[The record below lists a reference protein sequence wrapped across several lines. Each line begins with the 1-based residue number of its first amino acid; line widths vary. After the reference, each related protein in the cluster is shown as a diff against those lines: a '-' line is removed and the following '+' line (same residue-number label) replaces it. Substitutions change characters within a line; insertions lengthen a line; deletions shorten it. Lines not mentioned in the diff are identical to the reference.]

1 MLEKFKNIHYM
12 FHISIVFIIFPI
24 AGVIVGD
31 YPLLTLLW
39 TLLFVLA
46 FYSVLISQNRTVQWL
61 AWWVMLAYIFYTS
74 IWLNGGFGWYIFYLS
89 NLLVYHYKEI
99 SFTSWRFWSFL
110 AIQPA
115 LLVGLYL
122 QHQLSTGYLIFFPT
136 TFLFSDFLTLGL
148 HRIQVAE
155 QLKEEKSKQNAQLNL
170 FLAENERNRIGRDL
184 HDSLGHTFAMLS
196 VKTELAQQ
204 FLQMKAY
211 EQAEKEMEEVRRISK
226 QAMAD
231 VRRIVDNLKT
241 RTLDE
246 ELATIRTMLEMS
258 DIDLELHNQLNVAS
272 IPTEMQFTISMI
284 LLELA
289 TNIIKHAEAKKSKID
304 LHSQDQ
310 DLILDVEDD
319 GRGFKRVTGLELHS
333 VRERLEGLDGRVE
346 VISSQ
351 KPTIIRVCLPY
362 RIRGDER

>member
-1 MLEKFKNIHYM
+1 MWEKFKNIHYM
-12 FHISIVFIIFPI
+12 FHISLVFIIFPI
-24 AGVIVGD
+24 AGVISGE

-39 TLLFVLA
+39 TALFVGAYYTILTEKKP
-46 FYSVLISQNRTVQWL
+46 FYQALS
-61 AWWVMLAYIFYTS
+61 WWGMLVYIFYTP
-74 IWLNGGFGWYIFYLS
+74 IWLNVGFVWYIFYLS
-89 NLLVYHYKEI
+89 NLLVYHYNDI
-99 SFTSWRFWSFL
+99 SLKSWRFWTFL
-110 AIQPA
+110 AVQPA
-115 LLVGLYL
+115 LLVGVYM
-122 QHQLSTGYLIFFPT
+122 QHQLSTGYLIFFST

-226 QAMAD
+226 QAMDD

-246 ELATIRTMLEMS
+246 ELNTIRTMLEMS

-304 LHSQDQ
+304 LHSHHQ

-319 GRGFKRVTGLELHS
+319 GRGFKRVTGQELHS

-362 RIRGDER
+362 RVKGDER

>member
-1 MLEKFKNIHYM
+1 
-12 FHISIVFIIFPI
+12 
-24 AGVIVGD
+24 
-31 YPLLTLLW
+31 
-39 TLLFVLA
+39 
-46 FYSVLISQNRTVQWL
+46 
-61 AWWVMLAYIFYTS
+61 MLAYIFYTP
-74 IWLNGGFGWYIFYLS
+74 IWLSVGFVWYIFYLS
-89 NLLVYHYKEI
+89 NLLIYHYKEI

-122 QHQLSTGYLIFFPT
+122 QHQLNTGYLVFFST

-155 QLKEEKSKQNAQLNL
+155 QLKEEKSKQNVQLNL

-204 FLQMKAY
+204 FLQMEAY

-258 DIDLELHNQLNVAS
+258 DIDLELNQLNVAS
-272 IPTEMQFTISMI
+272 IPIEIQFTISMI

-289 TNIIKHAEAKKSKID
+289 TNIIKHAEAKRSRID
-304 LHSQDQ
+304 LYSQNR
-310 DLILDVEDD
+310 DLILEVEDD
-319 GRGFKRVTGLELHS
+319 GRGFKQVTGQDLHS
-333 VRERLEGLDGRVE
+333 VRERLEGLDGSVE
-346 VISSQ
+346 VISNH

-362 RIRGDER
+362 RVKGDER

>member
-1 MLEKFKNIHYM
+1 MWEKFKNIHHM
-12 FHISIVFIIFPI
+12 FHISLVFIIFPI
-24 AGVIVGD
+24 AGVISGE
-31 YPLLTLLW
+31 YPLLTLFW
-39 TLLFVLA
+39 TALFTGAYYTILTEKKP
-46 FYSVLISQNRTVQWL
+46 FYQALS
-61 AWWVMLAYIFYTS
+61 WWVMLAYIFYTS
-74 IWLNGGFGWYIFYLS
+74 IWLSVGFVWYIFYLS
-89 NLLVYHYKEI
+89 NLLIYHYKEI

-122 QHQLSTGYLIFFPT
+122 QHQLSTGYLVFFST
-136 TFLFSDFLTLGL
+136 TFLFSAF
-148 HRIQVAE
+148 
-155 QLKEEKSKQNAQLNL
+155 

-272 IPTEMQFTISMI
+272 IPIEIQFTISMI

-289 TNIIKHAEAKKSKID
+289 TNIIKHAEAKRSRIC
-304 LHSQDQ
+304 
-310 DLILDVEDD
+310 I
-319 GRGFKRVTGLELHS
+319 
-333 VRERLEGLDGRVE
+333 VRIE
-346 VISSQ
+346 I
-351 KPTIIRVCLPY
+351 
-362 RIRGDER
+362 